1 MAAEF
6 RAQRNGEGETA
17 LGMGRN
23 RGTSSASSP
32 LVHNAWTFSSGA
44 LGRVRGS
51 ISRSTLPFT
60 MKGGYVGT
68 GSERRLVIV
77 GKIGK
82 F

>member
-6 RAQRNGEGETA
+6 RTQREGVGEAA
-17 LGMGRN
+17 LGMGRK
-23 RGTSSASSP
+23 ASP
-32 LVHNAWTFSSGA
+32 LVHNAWTFSGSA
-44 LGRVRGS
+44 LPRVRRAKS
-51 ISRSTLPFT
+51 SLPFT